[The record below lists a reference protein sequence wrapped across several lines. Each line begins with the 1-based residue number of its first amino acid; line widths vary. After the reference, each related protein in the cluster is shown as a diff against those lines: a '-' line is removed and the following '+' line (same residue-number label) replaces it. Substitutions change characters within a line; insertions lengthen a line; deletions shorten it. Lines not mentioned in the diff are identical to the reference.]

1 MAKKADTQNY
11 EIDWIQRDRK
21 VIDGLDHLGIELV
34 SVNLYQAML
43 PGLTNVTER
52 ARYYALY
59 PWIIHRYAQDGAKTR
74 TKAAWRNWIRSI
86 DFTYAVAC
94 MAYEHKI
101 GKDLSSS
108 VVGADLASKVVKAAK
123 PLQKIDLH
131 GPSQV
136 SDTGAVPKS
145 GVYFKN
151 SEGGFGQYYRGSL
164 RILGA
169 MHKHGESTWPN
180 VQLSN
185 YAGRKIA
192 ESLDHNKAFS
202 KLEDFALA
210 GKATLAELGAIGESI
225 HPNNIERDSEEVS
238 ILRKLFLGQ
247 DPDLCQGQQPEEFKW
262 RRDSLLLMLHY
273 LREAKTI
280 EERPDTEFR
289 WACATRAL
297 PNGKPWKIPKL
308 LENAAQVW
316 GTYQRNDLLNYCLE
330 CIFYAALKEVDR
342 EPLRPNDLLT
352 TLTDRAMA
360 AVPANSD
367 YQALPALPGKV
378 LKWIA
383 ATTSPDST
391 SSADPWG
398 PRSTWTLAQRLE
410 SAVSDDVL
418 AAIPAL
424 VARILGRL
432 VSDRGGAVGH
442 PFALLPNGVEMAA
455 SHEVHLRQWWNRAQ
469 SRSSESTTDFLGE
482 LFLEWVI
489 YRHLR
494 VATRKLANQ
503 GVSTYKFRPEEG
515 HLLLVAERLPEPTYT
530 SPRVRQGFRIAEDLH
545 FIDRNDGVRQ
555 LSKLGRAV
563 LEAHHA

>member
-94 MAYEHKI
+94 MAYEQKI
-101 GKDLSSS
+101 GKDLGSS
-108 VVGADLASKVVKAAK
+108 VVGADLAGKVVKAAK
-123 PLQKIDLH
+123 PTQKIDLH

-136 SDTGAVPKS
+136 SETGAVPKS
-145 GVYFKN
+145 GVYFQN
-151 SEGGFGQYYRGSL
+151 PEGGFGQYYRGAL

-169 MHKHGESTWPN
+169 AHEHGESTWPN

-210 GKATLAELGAIGESI
+210 GKASLAELSAIGESI
-225 HPNNIERDSEEVS
+225 HPSRIDRDSEEVS

-247 DPDLCQGQQPEEFKW
+247 DPDLCQGQRAEELKW

-273 LREAKTI
+273 LREAKSI
-280 EERPDTEFR
+280 DGRPDTEFR

-308 LENAAQVW
+308 LANAAQVW
-316 GTYQRNDLLNYCLE
+316 GAYQRNDLLNYCLE

-342 EPLRPNDLLT
+342 GPLRPNDLLK
-352 TLTDRAMA
+352 TLTDQAMA

-367 YQALPALPGKV
+367 YQALPRTP
-378 LKWIA
+378 
-383 ATTSPDST
+383 SE
-391 SSADPWG
+391 G
-398 PRSTWTLAQRLE
+398 PEMDCGDNQSRPHIKCRPLGTAE
-410 SAVSDDVL
+410 HVD
-418 AAIPAL
+418 
-424 VARILGRL
+424 AR
-432 VSDRGGAVGH
+432 
-442 PFALLPNGVEMAA
+442 PAA
-455 SHEVHLRQWWNRAQ
+455 SI
-469 SRSSESTTDFLGE
+469 RS
-482 LFLEWVI
+482 I
-489 YRHLR
+489 R
-494 VATRKLANQ
+494 
-503 GVSTYKFRPEEG
+503 
-515 HLLLVAERLPEPTYT
+515 
-530 SPRVRQGFRIAEDLH
+530 
-545 FIDRNDGVRQ
+545 
-555 LSKLGRAV
+555 
-563 LEAHHA
+563 